1 MDGEEGLRERKRRE
15 TRALIAGTAMGLF
28 MRRGFDAVSVAEI
41 AAAAGVAEKTVY
53 NYFPVK
59 AAMFFDE
66 ADNVLAELL
75 AAVRYRTAGQSAVD
89 AVGTFIAGRGEW
101 AAGRRPAQ
109 PTGRF
114 RQLIAGSTAL
124 QAQQRLMFA
133 AFETALAD
141 VLAEETGAGRG
152 AAEPFVA
159 AVALV
164 GVIRAAFEA
173 SPSGPAPDRDMATS
187 ALRLLA
193 DGLSGYAVRP
203 MLILLGLSLI
213 AEQISH

>member
-1 MDGEEGLRERKRRE
+1 LDSEEGLRERKRRE
-15 TRALIAGTAMGLF
+15 TRALIAGTAMRLF
-28 MRRGFDAVSVAEI
+28 MQRGFDAVSVTEI

-59 AAMFFDE
+59 AGMFFDE
-66 ADNVLAELL
+66 AGNVLAELL
-75 AAVRYRTAGQSAVD
+75 AAVRYRAAGQSAVD
-89 AVGTFIAGRGEW
+89 AVGAFIAGRGEW
-101 AAGRRPAQ
+101 AAGRRPEQ

-133 AFETALAD
+133 AFEAALAD
-141 VLAEETGAGRG
+141 TLADETGARRG
-152 AAEPFVA
+152 AVEPFVA

-164 GVIRAAFEA
+164 GVIRAAFEV
-173 SPSGPAPDRDMATS
+173 SPGGPEPDRDMATA

-193 DGLSGYAVRP
+193 AGLSGYAVRP
-203 MLILLGLSLI
+203 CPPAGLQ
-213 AEQISH
+213 APC

>member
-1 MDGEEGLRERKRRE
+1 VDTEEGPRERKRRE
-15 TRALIAGTAMGLF
+15 TRALIAGTAMRLF
-28 MRRGFDAVSVAEI
+28 MRRGFDAVSVAQI

-75 AAVRYRTAGQSAVD
+75 AAVRYRAAGQSAVD
-89 AVGTFIAGRGEW
+89 AVAAFIAGRGERGG
-101 AAGRRPAQ
+101 GRRPAQ

-124 QAQQRLMFA
+124 QAQQRRMFA
-133 AFETALAD
+133 GFEAALAS
-141 VLAEETGAGRG
+141 VLAEETGARPG

-173 SPSGPAPDRDMATS
+173 GPAGPGPDRDMATA

-193 DGLSGYAVRP
+193 GGLSGYAVRP
-203 MLILLGLSLI
+203 GPTEGLP
-213 AEQISH
+213 A